1 MADPTSAAAQSS
13 GGLPQFDPAP
23 WPGEIIWSLAIF
35 LALYLMIARVIIPR
49 VGGTIAEREDRIAG
63 DIREARR
70 ARDAAQLDLEASAA
84 ELAAARQRAQK
95 IAQDAQDKAKALA
108 AGRRGEEE
116 AKLAKALE
124 RATAQIS
131 AARLEAMG
139 HVRSI
144 AADTAEAII
153 AHFTGQA
160 APRAEIEDAMSPIS
174 PN

>member
-1 MADPTSAAAQSS
+1 MADPTPAAVHSS

-23 WPGEIIWSLAIF
+23 WPGEIVWALAVF
-35 LALYLMIARVIIPR
+35 LVLYLVIARIIIPR

-70 ARDAAQLDLEASAA
+70 ARDAAQLDLDAAAA
-84 ELAAARQRAQK
+84 ELAAARLRAQR
-95 IAQDAQDKAKALA
+95 IAQDAQDKAKESA
-108 AGRRGEEE
+108 ARRRGEEE
-116 AKLAKALE
+116 AKLASALDK
-124 RATAQIS
+124 ATARIG

-153 AHFTGQA
+153 AHFTGH
-160 APRAEIEDAMSPIS
+160 APPRTEVEGAMSPIS
-174 PN
+174 NS

>member
-23 WPGEIIWSLAIF
+23 WPGEIVWALAIF
-35 LALYLMIARVIIPR
+35 LVLYLVIARVIIPR

-63 DIREARR
+63 DIREARK
-70 ARDAAQLDLEASAA
+70 ARDAAQADLDAAAA
-84 ELAAARQRAQK
+84 ELAAARQRAQR
-95 IAQDAQDKAKALA
+95 IAQDAQDKAKAA
-108 AGRRGEEE
+108 TAQRRAEEE
-116 AKLAKALE
+116 AQLAKALDK
-124 RATAQIS
+124 ANAQIG

-139 HVRSI
+139 HIRSI

-160 APRAEIEDAMSPIS
+160 APRAEIEGAMAPIS

>member
-23 WPGEIIWSLAIF
+23 WPGEIVWALAIF
-35 LALYLMIARVIIPR
+35 LALYLMISRVIIPR

-70 ARDAAQLDLEASAA
+70 ARDAAQLDLDAAAA
-84 ELAAARQRAQK
+84 ELAAARLRAHR
-95 IAQDAQDKAKALA
+95 IAQDAQDEAKAA
-108 AGRRGEEE
+108 TARRRVEEE
-116 AKLAKALE
+116 AKLAKILD
-124 RATAQIS
+124 RATATIG
-131 AARLEAMG
+131 AARTEAMG

-160 APRAEIEDAMSPIS
+160 APRAEIEGAMAPI
-174 PN
+174 PQN

>member
-1 MADPTSAAAQSS
+1 MADPTSAAAPSS

-23 WPGEIIWSLAIF
+23 WPGEIVWSLAIF
-35 LALYLMIARVIIPR
+35 LVLYLVIARVIIPR

-70 ARDAAQLDLEASAA
+70 ARDAAQLDLDAAAA
-84 ELAAARQRAQK
+84 ELAEARLRAQR
-95 IAQDAQDKAKALA
+95 IAQDAQDKAKASA
-108 AGRRGEEE
+108 ARRRGEEE
-116 AKLAKALE
+116 AKLATALE
-124 RATAQIS
+124 KATARIG

-144 AADTAEAII
+144 AADTAGAII

-160 APRAEIEDAMSPIS
+160 PPRAEIEGAMASIS
-174 PN
+174 NS

>member
-1 MADPTSAAAQSS
+1 MADPTSAAPSS

-23 WPGEIIWSLAIF
+23 WPGEIVWALAIF
-35 LALYLMIARVIIPR
+35 LLLYLVMARVIIPR

-70 ARDAAQLDLEASAA
+70 ARAAAQADLDASAA

-95 IAQDAQDKAKALA
+95 IAQDAQDKAKSA
-108 AGRRGEEE
+108 AARRRAEEE
-116 AKLAKALE
+116 ANLAKALD
-124 RATAQIS
+124 RANAQIS

-160 APRAEIEDAMSPIS
+160 APRAEIEGAMSPIS
-174 PN
+174 PH

>member
-1 MADPTSAAAQSS
+1 MADPTSAAATSS

-23 WPGEIIWSLAIF
+23 WPGEIVWSLVIF
-35 LALYLMIARVIIPR
+35 LVLYLIIARVIIPR

-63 DIREARR
+63 DIHEARR
-70 ARDAAQLDLEASAA
+70 ARDAALADLNAAAA
-84 ELAAARQRAQK
+84 ELAAARQRAQR
-95 IAQDAQDKAKALA
+95 IAQDAQDKAKAA
-108 AGRRGEEE
+108 TAQRRAEEE
-116 AKLAKALE
+116 TSLAKALDK
-124 RATAQIS
+124 ANAQIG

-160 APRAEIEDAMSPIS
+160 APRAEIEGAMSPIS